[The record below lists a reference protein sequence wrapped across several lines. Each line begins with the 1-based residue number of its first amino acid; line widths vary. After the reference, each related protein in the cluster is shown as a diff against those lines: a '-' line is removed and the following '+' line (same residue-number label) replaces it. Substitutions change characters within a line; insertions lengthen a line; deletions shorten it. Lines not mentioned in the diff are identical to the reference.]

1 MFCAHRRE
9 DAASRGLT
17 AGFGIAPGVSP
28 HLAIGA
34 YRGAG
39 LEHTM
44 PLHLD
49 VSIYASVWSITCC
62 VAVISDLPQLQT
74 ANCMLKN
81 KQKKSLRK
89 TGDSPFKLILAVTY
103 SGWKN

>member
-39 LEHTM
+39 LETYNAPSSRRIDIRLGLEHHM
-44 PLHLD
+44 LRRCHLRPAPVAD
-49 VSIYASVWSITCC
+49 CKLYA
-62 VAVISDLPQLQT
+62 
-74 ANCMLKN
+74 
-81 KQKKSLRK
+81 
-89 TGDSPFKLILAVTY
+89 
-103 SGWKN
+103 